1 MLLGI
6 DACTQGSWFLNF
18 FSFREARIE
27 RVRPYTCLRTLC
39 QIGSKGDGVTQF
51 TCCLLHL
58 TEADCMCVHNL
69 YCWQKWSA
77 NCLSGDSPKMGAVP
91 LIQGSHALPNRL
103 HHQQIVH
110 SSQSGLPNGG
120 QNGTMHPQGGHRMQ
134 DGIVHQHQA
143 GHPPQNGM
151 GMGPQ
156 QTANSACSGG
166 GFSHQQLG
174 QGGSMGIPQQ
184 QMRLPSP
191 LRELQVSSQAQNTS
205 LQCSTNLPFVLTQ
218 YRYPLSQQ
226 EFFIRSLSSMIS
238 IGCVAYHIYNFSPL
252 VVYVR
257 R

>member
-1 MLLGI
+1 
-6 DACTQGSWFLNF
+6 
-18 FSFREARIE
+18 
-27 RVRPYTCLRTLC
+27 
-39 QIGSKGDGVTQF
+39 
-51 TCCLLHL
+51 
-58 TEADCMCVHNL
+58 
-69 YCWQKWSA
+69 
-77 NCLSGDSPKMGAVP
+77 MGAVP

-134 DGIVHQHQA
+134 DGIVHQHQVV
-143 GHPPQNGM
+143 HPPQNGM

-191 LRELQVSSQAQNTS
+191 LRELQVSSPSSKDQYLMQHKNSFSTDSIQLS
-205 LQCSTNLPFVLTQ
+205 LMSRELSHREFVL
-218 YRYPLSQQ
+218 YD
-226 EFFIRSLSSMIS
+226 F
-238 IGCVAYHIYNFSPL
+238 PL
-252 VVYVR
+252 VVLHTIWIISLHFVVYALR
-257 R
+257 

>member
-1 MLLGI
+1 
-6 DACTQGSWFLNF
+6 
-18 FSFREARIE
+18 
-27 RVRPYTCLRTLC
+27 
-39 QIGSKGDGVTQF
+39 
-51 TCCLLHL
+51 
-58 TEADCMCVHNL
+58 
-69 YCWQKWSA
+69 
-77 NCLSGDSPKMGAVP
+77 MGAVP

-103 HHQQIVH
+103 LHQQIVH

-191 LRELQVSSQAQNTS
+191 LRELQVSSPS
-205 LQCSTNLPFVLTQ
+205 SKDQCLMRHKFSISTDSKQ
-218 YRYPLSQQ
+218 LSFMSSGLFHR
-226 EFFIRSLSSMIS
+226 EFILYDF
-238 IGCVAYHIYNFSPL
+238 PL
-252 VVYVR
+252 VVFYTISIIYLHLWYMLEGSVNLNEEQAVLIHR
-257 R
+257 GPSSFYHLLAFQK